1 MSRILPAAIAVLLVS
16 LALGASAQRHLLDY
30 SEYTADFSF
39 PDFPEIDFL
48 TVDLKPGMTHTVAFG
63 QIVFHDENL
72 WPVLVSGS
80 CLLYPDERYLAC
92 AISIPLERA
101 FLSFDLVL
109 GGESEAIYVTSTG
122 TRHFSTVSFDRWAVP
137 RDEYEE
143 DGQ

>member
-1 MSRILPAAIAVLLVS
+1 MSRFLSAIVAVLSVF
-16 LALGASAQRHLLDY
+16 LAPGASAQSNLLQY

-39 PDFPEIDFL
+39 PDFPEVDLL
-48 TVDLKPGMTHTVAFG
+48 TLDLKPGMSHTVAFG
-63 QIVFHDENL
+63 QIILHDENL
-72 WPVLVSGS
+72 WPVLVNGT

-92 AISIPLERA
+92 ALNVPRDRA

-109 GGESEAIYVTSTG
+109 GGESQATYVTENG

-143 DGQ
+143 Q